1 MKNEESDS
9 EVEANHELKILMK
22 GAPER
27 ILSRCRRML
36 VDGEEVELTAELRA
50 EVEKAN
56 ASFCARGERV
66 LAFAQ
71 CRLPADQHP

>member
-1 MKNEESDS
+1 
-9 EVEANHELKILMK
+9 
-22 GAPER
+22 
-27 ILSRCRRML
+27 ML
-36 VDGEEVELTAELRA
+36 VDGEEVEFTAELRA
-50 EVEKAN
+50 EVEQAN